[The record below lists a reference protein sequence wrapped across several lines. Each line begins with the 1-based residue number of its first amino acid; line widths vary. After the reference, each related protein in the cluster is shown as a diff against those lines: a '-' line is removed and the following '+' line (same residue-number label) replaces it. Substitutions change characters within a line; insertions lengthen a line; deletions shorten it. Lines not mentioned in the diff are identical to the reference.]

1 MLDSALLRFD
11 PWKKA
16 TCLRGHFAH
25 TILRNHLLSEN
36 MQCGNY
42 ASFNVTLNYL
52 MHEIM
57 KSCMTSS
64 LAFDNWEQKYCQT
77 LGNKPNYSHCAA
89 RTIIFHFF
97 LVCFPQ
103 CTLFFRK
110 VCFLL
115 PICLQCIICGS
126 HVTKDKCCVVTK
138 RAEEIRVAWIVY
150 VRRYCKPI
158 ATLNQNKRTHLLY
171 LGHAQ
176 IISLCN
182 KSRFVLL
189 L

>member
-1 MLDSALLRFD
+1 
-11 PWKKA
+11 
-16 TCLRGHFAH
+16 
-25 TILRNHLLSEN
+25 

-57 KSCMTSS
+57 ESCMTSS

-89 RTIIFHFF
+89 RTNIFQRENLDCII
-97 LVCFPQ
+97 VCFTQ
-103 CTLFFRK
+103 CTLFFQK

-126 HVTKDKCCVVTK
+126 HVTKINAVLWQ
-138 RAEEIRVAWIVY
+138 EIRVAWLVY
-150 VRRYCKPI
+150 VRTYCKPI
-158 ATLNQNKRTHLLY
+158 ATLNQNKRAHLLS